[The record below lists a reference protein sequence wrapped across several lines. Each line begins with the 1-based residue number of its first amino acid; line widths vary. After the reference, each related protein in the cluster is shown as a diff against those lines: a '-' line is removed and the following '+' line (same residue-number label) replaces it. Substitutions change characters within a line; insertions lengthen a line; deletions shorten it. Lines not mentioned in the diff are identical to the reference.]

1 MDYKWWCLAIPFAGV
16 AAFVWDGVF
25 IGMTATRGMLIS
37 IICAS
42 IAYFGTFFLLPGTI
56 DNHRLWLAFITYLAM
71 RGVTQSIIFFKINK
85 PL

>member
-1 MDYKWWCLAIPFAGV
+1 
-16 AAFVWDGVF
+16 
-25 IGMTATRGMLIS
+25 MTATRGMLIS

-71 RGVTQSIIFFKINK
+71 RGVTQSIIYFKINK